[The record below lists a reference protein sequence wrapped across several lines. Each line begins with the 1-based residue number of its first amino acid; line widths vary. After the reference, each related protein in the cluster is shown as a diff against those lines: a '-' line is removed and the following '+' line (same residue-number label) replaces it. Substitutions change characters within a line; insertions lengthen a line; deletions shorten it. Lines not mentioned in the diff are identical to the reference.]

1 MRTSE
6 TIRDKA
12 QILVLSTFCLLNPFA
27 GWAYLA
33 EARRERWMKP
43 PSISDR
49 LKPTRLAVLP
59 LSAES
64 WGPGDGWAVGFEVDF
79 ADCDRL
85 EVVPLARTFA
95 SLDAERDVLALG
107 RSVGADFVLDAQSLV
122 EEEGLRMYL
131 RLIRVSDDS
140 VRWSELLF
148 AEPGDWPYVRDRV
161 RCGILLSI

>member
-12 QILVLSTFCLLNPFA
+12 QVLVLSTFCLLNPFA

-33 EARRERWMKP
+33 QARQERWMKP

-64 WGPGDGWAVGFEVDF
+64 AGPGDGWAEGIEVDLIDF
-79 ADCDRL
+79 DHV
-85 EVVPLARTFA
+85 EVVPLARTNA
-95 SLDAERDVLALG
+95 SLDPERDVLALG

-122 EEEGLRMYL
+122 EENGLRMCL
-131 RLIRVSDDS
+131 RLIRLADDS

-148 AEPGDWPYVRDRV
+148 AESGDWPYVRDRV
-161 RCGILLSI
+161 RCGILLAG